1 MCPTLKENNI
11 NRSSHKRCSIKKGLL
26 KSFANFIG
34 KHLWWSFFLRKL
46 QVFSCE
52 ICEILST
59 PILKNIC
66 ERLLLCKVLNQI
78 KYVSLFALVF
88 YYFSLHISCNKQPSI
103 ALFMSKQTQPV
114 IEVENHN

>member
-11 NRSSHKRCSIKKGLL
+11 NRSSHKRCSVKKGLL

-59 PILKNIC
+59 PI
-66 ERLLLCKVLNQI
+66 
-78 KYVSLFALVF
+78 
-88 YYFSLHISCNKQPSI
+88 
-103 ALFMSKQTQPV
+103 
-114 IEVENHN
+114 